1 VAYEQAFVDAHRDEL
16 DAWVAAYRADAG

>member
-16 DAWVAAYRADAG
+16 DAWVEAYRADAG